1 LITAAEGYS
10 VAGDIKAA
18 ADQKVA
24 MRRNFVHGMLRRT
37 VLMVCSAAIT
47 APTATP
53 KQIDEH
59 FSCMHT

>member
-24 MRRNFVHGMLRRT
+24 MRRMFLHEMLRRT
-37 VLMVCSAAIT
+37 VLMVCSAAAT
-47 APTATP
+47 APITTP
-53 KQIDEH
+53 EQIDEH

>member
-10 VAGDIKAA
+10 VAGNIKAA

-24 MRRNFVHGMLRRT
+24 MRRMFLHEMLRRA
-37 VLMVCSAAIT
+37 VLMVCSAATT
-47 APTATP
+47 AALLTP
-53 KQIDEH
+53 KQNDEH